1 MRGALTAL
9 PATADMAVA
18 LHNESKS
25 DVSEALAHR
34 RIYEMAAVD
43 GDRSYADAIWEESA
57 NKADEPRRVCR
68 SLQLLRRWSLYE
80 QDDEQVCTRSPRA
93 GGADG
98 CRSRARLPLPLVGGG
113 VDRREDR
120 LRSADAA

>member
-43 GDRSYADAIWEESA
+43 GDRSYADAFWVESA
-57 NKADEPRRVCR
+57 NTADVKGR
-68 SLQLLRRWSLYE
+68 
-80 QDDEQVCTRSPRA
+80 
-93 GGADG
+93 
-98 CRSRARLPLPLVGGG
+98 
-113 VDRREDR
+113 
-120 LRSADAA
+120 RSAVVSTMHSSAELAF